1 MVNIG
6 ISDKKKRLLQLNCD
20 VDVLNRIRCHFSV
33 ANPAFRRN
41 NRFSQPRIYIITS
54 SGKFDV
60 GLLDNILSFLHSNQI
75 KVHVDD
81 EIINMYQNIGFD
93 DPYIH
98 EFLLKYRD
106 HQEIS
111 IKKALKKGNGI
122 VIIPTAGGKTLI
134 MAGLLESIRRNL
146 NKSHALTL
154 VLVPTIQ
161 LVEQTYSD
169 FVSYGIENIT
179 KWSGKN
185 KPDLSASTIIAGTQ
199 ILMSDNTDLSILND
213 VNVLMIDECHG
224 IKKENKINKVLK
236 FINTN
241 YRFGFT
247 GTMPSTLID
256 EWNIIGKIGPI
267 VYQQKTEDLKIKKYI
282 SDFKITILNLI
293 HKNVPNFSIN
303 FAKPAEAY
311 LNEIDFLISNQRRN
325 DIICKLANKLTNNT
339 IVMVD
344 RIDHGETLMNILK
357 EKTEKVCYFIR
368 GSTEIEERENIRQLM
383 NNKNDIIVV
392 AISKIFSTGI
402 NIPNLHNIVFASAGK
417 AKIKIMQSIGR
428 ALRLHPTKT
437 KANIFD
443 IADNTKYGRIHL
455 TERIKLYKLENFD
468 YEEKNI

>member
-1 MVNIG
+1 
-6 ISDKKKRLLQLNCD
+6 
-20 VDVLNRIRCHFSV
+20 
-33 ANPAFRRN
+33 
-41 NRFSQPRIYIITS
+41 
-54 SGKFDV
+54 
-60 GLLDNILSFLHSNQI
+60 
-75 KVHVDD
+75 
-81 EIINMYQNIGFD
+81 
-93 DPYIH
+93 
-98 EFLLKYRD
+98 
-106 HQEIS
+106 
-111 IKKALKKGNGI
+111 
-122 VIIPTAGGKTLI
+122 
-134 MAGLLESIRRNL
+134 
-146 NKSHALTL
+146 
-154 VLVPTIQ
+154 
-161 LVEQTYSD
+161 
-169 FVSYGIENIT
+169 
-179 KWSGKN
+179 
-185 KPDLSASTIIAGTQ
+185 
-199 ILMSDNTDLSILND
+199 
-213 VNVLMIDECHG
+213 
-224 IKKENKINKVLK
+224 
-236 FINTN
+236 
-241 YRFGFT
+241 
-247 GTMPSTLID
+247 MPSTLID
-256 EWNIIGKIGPI
+256 ECNIIGKIGPI

-303 FAKPAEAY
+303 FTKPAEAY

-468 YEEKNI
+468 YEERNI